1 MLPDGRLV
9 RTAST
14 AQDLAL
20 IVTLFR
26 RKDGSFEKK
35 EAAFTLVEEGRD
47 GSVRTGEGESWGW
60 GPPRLTRSLTVPLT
74 AEEEEGNLHSAHTT
88 RHAHARAHAHAL
100 TLTPILSLT
109 LTRSASSARSASISP
124 PSQARP

>member
-35 EAAFTLVEEGRD
+35 EAAFTLVEEERD
-47 GSVRTGEGESWGW
+47 GSVRTGEGES
-60 GPPRLTRSLTVPLT
+60 
-74 AEEEEGNLHSAHTT
+74 
-88 RHAHARAHAHAL
+88 
-100 TLTPILSLT
+100 
-109 LTRSASSARSASISP
+109 
-124 PSQARP
+124 

>member
-14 AQDLAL
+14 TQDLAL

-47 GSVRTGEGESWGW
+47 GSVRTGERVRAGAGV
-60 GPPRLTRSLTVPLT
+60 RLASHARSLCPSRQKRRKATSTV
-74 AEEEEGNLHSAHTT
+74 HTPHGM
-88 RHAHARAHAHAL
+88 RMHVRMRML
-100 TLTPILSLT
+100 
-109 LTRSASSARSASISP
+109 
-124 PSQARP
+124 

>member
-1 MLPDGRLV
+1 MRTQCAHRANTAACQVLQDGRLV

-35 EAAFTLVEEGRD
+35 EV
-47 GSVRTGEGESWGW
+47 
-60 GPPRLTRSLTVPLT
+60 
-74 AEEEEGNLHSAHTT
+74 
-88 RHAHARAHAHAL
+88 
-100 TLTPILSLT
+100 
-109 LTRSASSARSASISP
+109 P
-124 PSQARP
+124 PSALNPQYASALP

>member
-1 MLPDGRLV
+1 VLPDGRLV

-35 EAAFTLVEEGRD
+35 EAAFTIVEEGRD
-47 GSVRTGEGESWGW
+47 GSVRT
-60 GPPRLTRSLTVPLT
+60 L
-74 AEEEEGNLHSAHTT
+74 
-88 RHAHARAHAHAL
+88 AL
-100 TLTPILSLT
+100 GRCTL
-109 LTRSASSARSASISP
+109 AFGSARTLVLG
-124 PSQARP
+124 RC